1 MAYNTIVR
9 KQDFQA
15 SSFGDYG
22 FRVVDNSF
30 AQPSGETYRV
40 LFVVDDATITTTTD
54 IGDALTSESLTS
66 GSYVYGRFNTVSVSS
81 GLVIAYIAG

>member
-9 KQDFQA
+9 EQDFQA
-15 SSFGDYG
+15 SAFGDYG

-30 AQPSGETYRV
+30 SQPSGETYRV

-54 IGDALTSESLTS
+54 VGDALTAESLTA